1 MIASEL
7 INPLIPTVTTADSAM
22 ATLEWM
28 DEFRVSQLP
37 VVEEKQYKG
46 LIEDTKMLI
55 FADDSNTVGE
65 FELTAP
71 KSYATENQHFFD
83 IIYFFNEYDVE
94 LIPVLDNQNNY
105 LGVISIK
112 DTAKVLSKSFASEM
126 PGGIIALSI
135 DYRDYSMA
143 EIGRLVESNNAK
155 IVNSFLEINPE
166 VPTKLELTIKLNT
179 LKIAPIIGTLER
191 FGYHI
196 VSKFQQEETTSLETE
211 RFNSLMKYLEL

>member
-1 MIASEL
+1 MIASDL

-37 VVEEKQYKG
+37 VVEEKKYKG
-46 LIEDTKMLI
+46 LVEDTKMLI
-55 FADDSNTVGE
+55 FANDTNKVGD
-65 FELTAP
+65 FELKAP
-71 KSYATENQHFFD
+71 KTYATENQHFFD
-83 IIYFFNEYDVE
+83 IIYFFNEYNVE
-94 LIPVLDNQNNY
+94 LIPVLDSQQEY

-126 PGGIIALSI
+126 PGGIITLSI

-143 EIGRLVESNNAK
+143 EIGRLIESNNAK
-155 IVNSFLEINPE
+155 IVNSFLEVNPE
-166 VPTKLELTIKLNT
+166 IPSKLELTLKLNT
-179 LKIAPIIGTLER
+179 LKIAPIVGTLER
-191 FGYHI
+191 FGYNI
-196 VSKFQQEETTSLETE
+196 VSNFQQEDTTSLETE

>member
-1 MIASEL
+1 MIASDL

-55 FADDSNTVGE
+55 FADDTNKVGD
-65 FELTAP
+65 FELTVP

-94 LIPVLDNQNNY
+94 LIPVLDSEDNY

-126 PGGIIALSI
+126 PGGIITLSI

-143 EIGRLVESNNAK
+143 EIARLVESNNAK

-179 LKIAPIIGTLER
+179 LKISPIIGTLER
-191 FGYHI
+191 FGYNI
-196 VSKFQQEETTSLETE
+196 MSKFQQEETTSLETE

>member
-1 MIASEL
+1 
-7 INPLIPTVTTADSAM
+7 M

-46 LIEDTKMLI
+46 LVEDSKMLI
-55 FADDSNTVGE
+55 FANDTNTVGD
-65 FELTAP
+65 FELKAS

-83 IIYFFNEYDVE
+83 IIYFFNEYNVE
-94 LIPVLDNQNNY
+94 LIPVLDGQNNY

-126 PGGIIALSI
+126 PGGIITLSI

-179 LKIAPIIGTLER
+179 LKIAPIVGTLER
-191 FGYHI
+191 FGYNI
-196 VSKFQQEETTSLETE
+196 MSKFQEEETTSLETE
-211 RFNSLMKYLEL
+211 RFNSLMKYLEF